1 MRLRYGSGRIDAVDI
16 RQIEYFVQV
25 AQTGSFS
32 RAADLLGVTQPALS
46 RQVRALEVEL
56 RETLLRRNGRGVT
69 LTEPGRQLMARGRE
83 ILQQVQDA
91 RQELGALRGEP
102 VGQIVI
108 GLPPSLARRITV
120 PLIERFQAEM
130 PRARPVIVEGFSSH
144 IGEWLAAGRVD
155 LGLVYNPEPNPQ
167 LEQEPVLDETLC
179 LVGARGAL
187 RGTQISLSEVAG
199 LPLVMPQWGHSFRRL
214 METQAMLAGLK
225 LHIAWEVSSVP
236 TILDMVRRGHGF
248 AALTGSAVAAGAL
261 PGELGLATIVEPR
274 ISSILCMAWSAQRRR
289 DALHLRAAAVLK
301 ALCREPGA

>member
-1 MRLRYGSGRIDAVDI
+1 MPDRYGSGRIRPVDI
-16 RQIEYFVQV
+16 KQIEYFVQV

-56 RETLLRRNGRGVT
+56 RETLLLRNGRGVA
-69 LTEPGRQLMARGRE
+69 LTEPGRQLLARGRE

-120 PLIERFQAEM
+120 QLIERFQAEM
-130 PRARPVIVEGFSSH
+130 PRARPAVVEGFSSH

-167 LEQEPVLDETLC
+167 LEQEPVLEETLC
-179 LVGARGAL
+179 LVGAPGAL
-187 RGTQISLSEVAG
+187 PGAQVSLAQVAS

-214 METQAMLAGLK
+214 METQAMLAGVK
-225 LHIAWEVSSVP
+225 LRIAWEVSSVP

-248 AALTGSAVAAGAL
+248 AALTGSAVAAGAG

-289 DALHLRAAAVLK
+289 DALHLRTAAMLK
-301 ALCREPGA
+301 ELCREAGT

>member
-1 MRLRYGSGRIDAVDI
+1 MPDRYGSGRIRPVDI

-56 RETLLRRNGRGVT
+56 RETLLLRNGRGVA
-69 LTEPGRQLMARGRE
+69 LTEPGRQLLARGRE

-108 GLPPSLARRITV
+108 GLPPSLARRVTV
-120 PLIERFQAEM
+120 QLIERFQAEM
-130 PRARPVIVEGFSSH
+130 PRARPAVVEGFSSH

-167 LEQEPVLDETLC
+167 LEQEPVLEETLC
-179 LVGARGAL
+179 LVGAPGAL
-187 RGTQISLSEVAG
+187 PGAQVSLAEVAG

-225 LHIAWEVSSVP
+225 LRIAWEVSSVP
-236 TILDMVRRGHGF
+236 TILDMVRRGHGY
-248 AALTGSAVAAGAL
+248 AALTGSAVAAGAA

-289 DALHLRAAAVLK
+289 DALHLRTAAMLK
-301 ALCREPGA
+301 ELCREAGA

>member
-1 MRLRYGSGRIDAVDI
+1 MPDRYGWGRIRPVDI

-56 RETLLRRNGRGVT
+56 RETLLLRNGRGVA
-69 LTEPGRQLMARGRE
+69 LTEPGRQLLARGRE

-120 PLIERFQAEM
+120 QLIERFQAEM
-130 PRARPVIVEGFSSH
+130 PRARPAVVEGFSSH

-167 LEQEPVLDETLC
+167 LEQEPVLEETLC
-179 LVGARGAL
+179 LVGAPGAL
-187 RGTQISLSEVAG
+187 PGAQVSLAQVAG

-225 LHIAWEVSSVP
+225 LRIAWEVSSVP
-236 TILDMVRRGHGF
+236 TILDMVRRGHGY
-248 AALTGSAVAAGAL
+248 AALTGSAVAAGAA

-289 DALHLRAAAVLK
+289 DALHLRTAAMLK
-301 ALCREPGA
+301 ELCREAGA